1 MTDKSNAILFHQYDP
16 SPFSE
21 KVRVIFGIKGL
32 DWYAVDE
39 PIIMPKP
46 ELTLLTGGYR
56 KIPVMQ
62 IGADVYCD
70 TQRIIAEI
78 EKRYPTPSLFRGP
91 NQGLDWCLNS
101 WADRVFFQTVV
112 AVIFGGGTALADD
125 AFIKDREKL
134 MGRPFDVQAMATAL
148 PMMKEQLR
156 SHLGWLNAELQDG
169 RAYMKGD
176 LPGLADAS
184 AFYNIAFMLNAYP
197 AIKVMLGTFP
207 HLEKWVG
214 QVQSIGHGNRME
226 MSREESLAIARDS
239 TSTAI
244 AQTDPHEPNGLAPGD
259 KVTIMADDYG
269 RDPIQG
275 ELVTSNAHEI
285 AIKHTTDE
293 LGDVVIHF
301 PRAGFFVIKS

>member
-1 MTDKSNAILFHQYDP
+1 MTDKVNAILFHQYGP

-21 KVRVIFGIKGL
+21 KIRVIFGIKGL
-32 DWYAVDE
+32 DWYAVE
-39 PIIMPKP
+39 QPVIMPKP

-56 KIPVMQ
+56 KIPVLQ

-70 TQRIIAEI
+70 TQRIVAEI

-101 WADRVFFQTVV
+101 WADRVFFQAVV
-112 AVIFGGGTALADD
+112 AVVFGGGAAMADE
-125 AFIKDREKL
+125 AFIADREKL
-134 MGRPFDVQAMATAL
+134 TGRAFDVEAMATAL

-169 RAYMKGD
+169 RKFLKGD
-176 LPGLADAS
+176 MPGFADAA
-184 AFYNIAFMLNAYP
+184 AFYNIAFMLGAYP
-197 AIKVMLGTFP
+197 AIKDMLAT
-207 HLEKWVG
+207 LSNLDKWVG
-214 QVQSIGHGNRME
+214 AVHAIGHGNRTE
-226 MSREESLAIARDS
+226 MSREESLAIAHDA
-239 TSTAI
+239 TSITRP
-244 AQTDPHEPNGLAPGD
+244 QTDPHEPNGLVPGD
-259 KVTIMADDYG
+259 AVTIMADDYG
-269 RDPIQG
+269 QDPIQG

-285 AIKHTTDE
+285 AIKRTTDE